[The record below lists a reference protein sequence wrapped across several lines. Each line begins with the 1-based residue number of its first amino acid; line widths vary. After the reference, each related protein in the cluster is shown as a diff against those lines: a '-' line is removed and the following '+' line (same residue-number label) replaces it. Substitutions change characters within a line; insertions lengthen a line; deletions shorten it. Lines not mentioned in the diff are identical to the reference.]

1 MELKRIRSFIYH
13 IMLVR
18 SGRCF
23 ASTREELTR
32 DELTRAHR

>member
-18 SGRCF
+18 SGRCL
-23 ASTREELTR
+23 TRTR
-32 DELTRAHR
+32 DELTQAHR